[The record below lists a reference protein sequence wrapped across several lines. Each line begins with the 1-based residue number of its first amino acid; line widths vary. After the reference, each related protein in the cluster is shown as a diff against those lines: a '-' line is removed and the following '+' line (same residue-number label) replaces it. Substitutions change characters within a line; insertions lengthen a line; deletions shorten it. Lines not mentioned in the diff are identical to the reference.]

1 MPREHESYEWDF
13 GKAANLSIEKY
24 FQQLGA
30 LMSQL
35 PYAEIERIVSLLLK
49 AFEEDRTVFV
59 FGNGGSAAI
68 ASHMMCDMNK
78 GASGLDP
85 ARRPRLMA
93 LTDNVPLI
101 SAYANDL
108 GYERIFS
115 EQLRTFIRPKDVV
128 FAISTSGDSPNI
140 LLALETAHEHGALTL
155 GLAGCHGGRMK
166 TLCDRCIVVP
176 SENIQMIEDMHHA
189 IAHSIFTAVRD
200 NLRVTMEK
208 TLAAR
213 AGSF

>member
-1 MPREHESYEWDF
+1 MAREHEAYEWDF
-13 GKAANLSIEKY
+13 GKAATLPIENY
-24 FQQLGA
+24 FQQLGVLVA
-30 LMSQL
+30 NL
-35 PYAEIERIVSLLLK
+35 PCVEIEHVVSLLLQ

-85 ARRPRLMA
+85 ARRPRVMA
-93 LTDNVPLI
+93 LTDNVPLM

-115 EQLRTFIRPKDVV
+115 EQLRTFLRPRDVV
-128 FAISTSGDSPNI
+128 FAISTSGDSANI
-140 LLALETAHEHGALTL
+140 LLALETARELGAMTI
-155 GLAGCHGGRMK
+155 GLAGCQGGRMK
-166 TLCDRCIVVP
+166 AACDWCIIVP
-176 SENIQMIEDMHHA
+176 SENIQMIEDVHHA

-200 NLRVTMEK
+200 SLRLSAEK
-208 TLAAR
+208 L
-213 AGSF
+213 